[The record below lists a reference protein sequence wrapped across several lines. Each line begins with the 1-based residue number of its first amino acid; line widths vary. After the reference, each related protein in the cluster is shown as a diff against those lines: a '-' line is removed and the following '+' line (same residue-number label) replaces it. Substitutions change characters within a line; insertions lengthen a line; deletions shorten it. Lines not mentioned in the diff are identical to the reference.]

1 MFISSAFASDEA
13 VSNVV
18 DAASTAATEAP
29 SGGEVMLV
37 QFGFIAIAIV
47 LFYILMIRPQQKRI
61 KEHSNMV
68 KALKKGEKIITQGG
82 LIGTIDKE
90 IDDHQLRIE
99 TGETKIVILRNS
111 ISSKY
116 DDVINS

>member
-1 MFISSAFASDEA
+1 MFISSAFASEEE
-13 VSNVV
+13 VSTVV
-18 DAASTAATEAP
+18 DATVAAAEAP

-61 KEHSNMV
+61 KEHSTMV

-90 IDDHQLRIE
+90 IDDHQVLIE
-99 TGETKIVILRNS
+99 TGDTKIVILRSS

-116 DDVINS
+116 DDVINK